1 MKSNIIFNIGEHLYT
16 IGVTLINNVTSMVT
30 TVKLHIYTEL
40 QEMVVMHLSSY
51 IDMSKFTVTNVKT
64 LWSDDF

>member
-1 MKSNIIFNIGEHLYT
+1 MKSNIIFQIGEHLYT
-16 IGVTLINNVTSMVT
+16 ISLTLINNVTAIVT
-30 TVKLHIYTEL
+30 TVKLHIYTKL

-51 IDMSKFTVTNVKT
+51 IDMSKFTITGVET

>member
-16 IGVTLINNVTSMVT
+16 IAVTLINKVTNMVT
-30 TVKLHIYTEL
+30 DVKLHIYTEL
-40 QEMVVMHLSSY
+40 QEMIVIHLSSY
-51 IDMSKFTVTNVKT
+51 IDMSKFTVTDIKT

>member
-1 MKSNIIFNIGEHLYT
+1 MKSIIFNIGEHLYT
-16 IGVTLINNVTSMVT
+16 IDVTLINNVTAIVT

-51 IDMSKFTVTNVKT
+51 IDMSKFTITGVET